1 MGCGIACFGWRGLK
15 NTKIEKIVSKFVPW
29 HLEGRRNS
37 DFEGPWDFEV
47 LWRHPSRS
55 VQHPSRPHGAIRKA
69 SLLLRRGKRDW
80 ALLGY
85 ARRCAPRG
93 SSSFFGECTAP
104 PFEVRGSALLEVPAW
119 QTLRPNFF
127 VDDFFKHS
135 YYLLTCYSCWHI
147 ITVTAKKVR
156 SIHED
161 KLSMK

>member
-1 MGCGIACFGWRGLK
+1 MGFGTACFGWRGLK
-15 NTKIEKIVSKFVPW
+15 TTKIEKIVSKFVPW
-29 HLEGRRNS
+29 HLEGCRNS

-104 PFEVRGSALLEVPAW
+104 PFEVRGAALLEVPAGK
-119 QTLRPNFF
+119 TLRPIFF
-127 VDDFFKHS
+127 VGRFLLALILLADLLL
-135 YYLLTCYSCWHI
+135 LLTYHYSNR
-147 ITVTAKKVR
+147 KKGQ
-156 SIHED
+156 EYP
-161 KLSMK
+161 

>member
-1 MGCGIACFGWRGLK
+1 MWSRKKNQGPKLKANHNHTDHTNHIFGQNCHIR
-15 NTKIEKIVSKFVPW
+15 S
-29 HLEGRRNS
+29 
-37 DFEGPWDFEV
+37 
-47 LWRHPSRS
+47 LWCHPSRS

-85 ARRCAPRG
+85 ARRRAPRG

-104 PFEVRGSALLEVPAW
+104 PFEVRGAALLEVPAG

-156 SIHED
+156 SIRED